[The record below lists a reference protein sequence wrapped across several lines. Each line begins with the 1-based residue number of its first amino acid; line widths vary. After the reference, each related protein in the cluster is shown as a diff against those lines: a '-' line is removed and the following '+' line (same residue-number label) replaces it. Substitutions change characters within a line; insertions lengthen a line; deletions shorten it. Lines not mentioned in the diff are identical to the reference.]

1 MDIVKELEKIRAS
14 LSETVVTAF
23 DRLIAKAENPDLDTD
38 TAESEITVPL
48 SVNPSFF
55 IGKKPAAVLFG
66 QERVAAKSWH
76 DVYGV
81 ILTRCIENPQHYK
94 TLMDLRELIGGK
106 CRVFISA
113 SPDSMKKPIKLADGL
128 YGETHYGAQTLMY
141 ILVERIL
148 YPVGF
153 DCSDISIDIKNK

>member
-38 TAESEITVPL
+38 TAEYEITVPL

-66 QERVAAKSWH
+66 QERIAVKSWH

-81 ILTRCIENPQHYK
+81 ILTRCNENPQHHE
-94 TLMDLRELIGGK
+94 TLMYLRNKAAGK
-106 CRVFISA
+106 CRVLLSG
-113 SPDSMKKPIKLADGL
+113 SPDGMTRPLKIDEGL

-141 ILVERIL
+141 ILVDRIL
-148 YPVGF
+148 SPVGYG
-153 DCSDISIDIKNK
+153 CSDVSIVIKNK

>member
-1 MDIVKELEKIRAS
+1 MDIVKELEKTRVS
-14 LSETVVTAF
+14 LNNTVITAF
-23 DRLIAKAENPDLDTD
+23 DRLIEGLENPDNDVG
-38 TAESEITVPL
+38 TAEYELIFPL
-48 SVNPSFF
+48 SADPYIF

-66 QERVAAKSWH
+66 QERITVKSWR

-81 ILTRCIENPQHYK
+81 ILTRCIENSQHYK
-94 TLMDLRELIGGK
+94 TLMDLRERISGK

-113 SPDSMKKPIKLADGL
+113 SPDSMKRPIKLADGL

-148 YPVGF
+148 APVGF
-153 DCSDISIDIKNK
+153 DCSDISIIIKNK